1 VRRLSVTTIVSVAA
15 ALAVGTTITLL
26 TGASSALVGQ
36 AIPGT
41 AKPTASGLASYR
53 RSDLHKI
60 RHVIVLMQ
68 ENRSFDSYFGTFPG
82 VDGIPMR
89 NGVPT
94 VCNPD
99 PKTHR
104 CIRPYHDMRE
114 LDGGGPHTAGA
125 ARRAIDNGKMD
136 GFIRSARKAMWGKF
150 CTERPTNPI
159 CALKKHPD
167 TVMGYHNADE
177 IPNYWTYARD
187 FVLQDHMFEPNLGWS
202 LPAHL
207 FTVSAWSATCRTPT
221 EPMTCK
227 TALHAPRALHMT
239 GKPSPTRPVYAWTDL
254 TWLLHRHHV
263 SWRYYIAPGESP
275 DCADGDMTCPPKAQT
290 RTSPSIWNPLPHF
303 TTVHEDGQLGNIKY
317 VIRYFK
323 DAAAGRL
330 PSVSWIVPNG
340 HF

>member
-1 VRRLSVTTIVSVAA
+1 V
-15 ALAVGTTITLL
+15 
-26 TGASSALVGQ
+26 
-36 AIPGT
+36 
-41 AKPTASGLASYR
+41 
-53 RSDLHKI
+53 
-60 RHVIVLMQ
+60 
-68 ENRSFDSYFGTFPG
+68 
-82 VDGIPMR
+82 
-89 NGVPT
+89 
-94 VCNPD
+94 
-99 PKTHR
+99 
-104 CIRPYHDMRE
+104 
-114 LDGGGPHTAGA
+114 
-125 ARRAIDNGKMD
+125 
-136 GFIRSARKAMWGKF
+136 
-150 CTERPTNPI
+150 
-159 CALKKHPD
+159 
-167 TVMGYHNADE
+167 GYHNADE

-303 TTVHEDGQLGNIKY
+303 TTVHDDGQLGNIKY

-340 HF
+340 HFSEHPPALISDGQVWVTRIVNAAMRSPDWSSTPNLPRLG